1 MSKHTLICLLL
12 LLGMGVGTVCG
23 QDSDSIVGA
32 EPVKIP
38 IWDNG
43 FRIGLTSQAQLV
55 LPATLSADDPYVKSL
70 PGFGGENGIEFSY
83 SELSAC
89 STSSPTSMTRP
100 ALTMTT
106 RTFGSTTNFTITR
119 WSTTCSSR

>member
-1 MSKHTLICLLL
+1 MSKHTLVCLLL

-23 QDSDSIVGA
+23 QDSVRISN
-32 EPVKIP
+32 PSVKIP

-70 PGFGGENGIEFSY
+70 PGFGGENGIELSY
-83 SELSAC
+83 H
-89 STSSPTSMTRP
+89 
-100 ALTMTT
+100 
-106 RTFGSTTNFTITR
+106 FGYFGVSLG
-119 WSTTCSSR
+119 